1 METDA
6 SKMAVGAVLFQMSD
20 TGEKLLIAYHSRT
33 LSGNTG
39 KIWSAT
45 DKELFAI
52 LDATRKWKTYCAN
65 KIFVFTDHKPLKYT
79 RNMEETRGKITR
91 WYIKGHDNSAADA
104 LSRIEIPD
112 ELKDAEETQMYSIEE
127 YPNRE
132 TIKTHQK
139 SRKEIKP

>member
-1 METDA
+1 MCKAPSLHLPNWKKQFCMKTDA

-20 TGEKLLIAYHSRT
+20 TGEKLPIAYHSRT

-65 KIFVFTDHKPLKYT
+65 KIVVFTDHKPLKYT
-79 RNMEETRGKITR
+79 RNMKVSRGKITR
-91 WYIKGHDNSAADA
+91 WVMERTRLRDKV
-104 LSRIEIPD
+104 
-112 ELKDAEETQMYSIEE
+112 
-127 YPNRE
+127 
-132 TIKTHQK
+132 HQ
-139 SRKEIKP
+139 RR